1 MARTRGRREVDLR
14 RGAFPYVRAMVLVVL
29 LLASARLVQIH
40 LRNGVEAEEAR
51 LGISEMG
58 IELPRARLLDRNG
71 KALAE
76 SLFVYDVQLECWANR
91 GFPRE
96 VAEALVAI
104 VEKHRALSDKERA
117 QILGRFELPAHAK
130 DLWETPQGDAKSKG
144 RHRYYW
150 IRPLFKQLQDP
161 ALIEELRE
169 FRKES
174 TISIV
179 EAAWDRDLDKEEK
192 RICRRDWRF
201 DLEFVPR
208 WNRYYP
214 LGAAASS
221 ITGILSK
228 AKKVVVI
235 EGKERIEEVEVNYGL
250 EKQPL
255 LSSQGERHIGLR
267 RGLVGRSGR
276 KRALVFAPGN
286 ESLELPGEIGVRS
299 LVTTIDG
306 EIQEFAYEA
315 LGRAADAVVKH
326 YSDPSRAKT
335 VAKPGI
341 DWAVGVVL
349 DLQSGDLLA
358 ATGLPSYDPNRFQ
371 PGDNLMAST
380 HQRLFAPGSIIK
392 PLLVGLTMD
401 RGLVRPGQTIACQ
414 GTNGGRVW
422 RHGPRRITDD
432 HPVGIVPLEILL
444 AESSNI
450 GAVRVGILGGPE
462 VHSDLLALLDHGRA
476 PRIGLPLQRYMDKN
490 RRGRVVEGSVP
501 SEKQLRDRQY
511 PYYTGPS
518 ISFGYQMNLYPLGFA
533 QAFASLVTG
542 REFKLRLLD
551 RLITADGDVR
561 YFPQAGPGKRI
572 FKESTVRWTRET
584 LKMVITHERGTARRI
599 AGPGVSGILAGKTG
613 TSVTPPGA
621 SLEKRENTA
630 SFIGFWPADDPKY
643 LAMVTIRRTGGK
655 AFYGGLFAAPPV
667 RDCLLY
673 LQHRE
678 ASGRDTHRG
687 KSSVS
692 FQGGE

>member
-1 MARTRGRREVDLR
+1 
-14 RGAFPYVRAMVLVVL
+14 MVLVVL
-29 LLASARLVQIH
+29 FLAAARLVHVH
-40 LRNGVEAEEAR
+40 LRNGVGAQEAK
-51 LGISEMG
+51 LGMSDLE

-76 SLFVYDVQLECWANR
+76 SLFVYDIQLECWANR
-91 GFPRE
+91 SFPRE
-96 VAEALVAI
+96 VAEAFVAI
-104 VEKHRALSDKERA
+104 VEKHQELSDRERA
-117 QILGRFELPAHAK
+117 QLMARFERPQRAK
-130 DLWETPQGDAKSKG
+130 DLWKNPQGDARSQG

-150 IRPLFKQLQDP
+150 IRPLFKRLQDP
-161 ALIEELRE
+161 ALIRDLRA
-169 FRKES
+169 FRKAS

-179 EAAWDRDLDKEEK
+179 EDAWDRKLDKEER

-208 WNRYYP
+208 WKRYYP
-214 LGAAASS
+214 LGASASG

-228 AKKVVVI
+228 AKRVVVI
-235 EGKERIEEVEVNYGL
+235 EGKQRIEEIDVNYGL

-255 LSSQGERHIGLR
+255 LSSQGERHIALR
-267 RGLVGRSGR
+267 RGLTGRSGR
-276 KRALVFAPGN
+276 KRALVFAPGH

-299 LVTTIDG
+299 LVTTIDS

-315 LGRAADAVVKH
+315 LGRAAEQVEKHYADPRRSHSVVK
-326 YSDPSRAKT
+326 PE
-335 VAKPGI
+335 I
-341 DWAVGVVL
+341 DWAVCFIV
-349 DLQSGDLLA
+349 DLKNGDLLA
-358 ATGLPSYDPNRFQ
+358 ATGLPSYDPNHFKA
-371 PGDNLMAST
+371 GDNLMAST

-392 PLLVGLTMD
+392 PLLVALTMD
-401 RGLVRPGQTIACQ
+401 RGLIRPGQTIECQ
-414 GTNGGRVW
+414 GDNGGPVW
-422 RHGPRRITDD
+422 RYGRRRVTDD
-432 HPVGIVPLEILL
+432 HLVGIVPIEILL

-462 VHSDLLALLDHGRA
+462 VHSDLLALLDQGRA
-476 PRIGLPLQRYMDKN
+476 PRVGLPLQRYMDSR

-501 SEKQLRDRQY
+501 SQKQLRDRQY
-511 PYYTGPS
+511 QYYTGPS

-542 REFKLRLLD
+542 HEFKVRLLD
-551 RLITADGDVR
+551 RLITAEGEVR
-561 YFPQAGPGKRI
+561 YFPQGGPGKRV

-584 LKMVITHERGTARRI
+584 LKSVITHVKGTARHV

-621 SLEKRENTA
+621 PLLKRENTA
-630 SFIGFWPADDPKY
+630 SFIGFWPADDPRY
-643 LAMVTIRRTGGK
+643 LAMVSIRRTGGK

-667 RDCLLY
+667 RDCLIY

-678 ASGRDTHRG
+678 ASGRDSSRSV
-687 KSSVS
+687 SSVS